1 MQVTQ
6 TSSSVARLER
16 ETNAFGCPE
25 LITLVGPQTDTHL
38 NYLDLMQPRSKAT
51 LLPHA
56 VVEFQG
62 RPLLYLLD
70 DLESG
75 QGQSPIDNRAQD
87 LGQLLANRSEHALL
101 GIVRPGELILYPVNL
116 DRAVLNNARP
126 VTIFVHE
133 PDAPLFFQRL
143 ATGSISLKGQ
153 AQTPDYV
160 FEEIHRLLA
169 AADEE
174 LAGKM
179 LPLEVLSVTGRALFF
194 RFLHDRRIVMP
205 EELPDICPSAEN
217 LKDAFSD
224 AARAAAT
231 SCWLDETF
239 NGDFLPLVDGLDS
252 ALSPVK
258 RMHAYRK
265 FFRDADEKTNGTVF
279 RHLEAIMRGWKHVRG
294 SSFQTTIDWDDFN
307 FAHIP
312 IGVLSQIYETFSRRW
327 DAVQAEE
334 TSVRYTPKNIARLV
348 VEEALASVKEPQD
361 ARVLDP
367 ACGAGVFLVL
377 AFRQLVRLHWKKSG
391 QRPDRRVIHRILYDQ
406 IRGFDVSESALRLAA
421 LALYITAIEVNGTT
435 RPPRSLKF
443 PRALKGEV
451 LYNFAPHDSEE
462 RRYGFVLGSLAPDV
476 PEHFNAQFDVVV
488 GNPPWTRLRPKPQTS
503 VEKTEQRAHNAA
515 INQEFSK
522 ITRRVLAA
530 RKIVGI
536 DVGSYK
542 NPDNNPDLP
551 FLWRATEW
559 VKPGGAIA
567 MALPGRIILKQSAA
581 GQLAREAVLRG
592 LTVTGI
598 LNGSDLEKT
607 TVWPNMDLPFML
619 LFARNTVPPARHQF
633 SLVTPVRENALCK
646 RAEFRLDFRSAQAVS
661 VDAAV
666 AKPWMFKA
674 LSVGSTL
681 DVEVLEKISA
691 QELPTVS
698 DVWADSSSGEGY
710 NISSGLPQKTADHVL
725 DLPDFTAPEHGFEI
739 ELQQLM
745 SWREHHRRTTAHA
758 PRDAVLYNPPLV
770 IVPQA
775 PGQTRDRPKAYLSE
789 KHAVAFSKSFYGYST
804 AGQDNAKG
812 LAQLLYLIV
821 HSQLW
826 HHHYLTHSSRIGAS
840 YRTFLKQD
848 LDNFSFPNLNT
859 LTPSQWHRVSRLV
872 AELRGHDHK
881 PWEEIDELVFELYG
895 LNSHDVTVIGDTVR
909 FGAPYRLARIPA
921 ERSPQ
926 RRDVDAFCQYLVDMV
941 QPFVQGPRAELYAA
955 EVIGQSEGWQSPW
968 RFVSLT
974 PYKAPVEIS
983 GAFLS
988 SVMQEANRTAASRVV
1003 MVLPQGGLFI
1013 GLLNQLRFW
1022 SQSRARMCGLHIVR
1036 QHLSVFRRR

>member
-1 MQVTQ
+1 
-6 TSSSVARLER
+6 
-16 ETNAFGCPE
+16 
-25 LITLVGPQTDTHL
+25 
-38 NYLDLMQPRSKAT
+38 
-51 LLPHA
+51 
-56 VVEFQG
+56 
-62 RPLLYLLD
+62 
-70 DLESG
+70 
-75 QGQSPIDNRAQD
+75 
-87 LGQLLANRSEHALL
+87 
-101 GIVRPGELILYPVNL
+101 
-116 DRAVLNNARP
+116 
-126 VTIFVHE
+126 
-133 PDAPLFFQRL
+133 
-143 ATGSISLKGQ
+143 
-153 AQTPDYV
+153 
-160 FEEIHRLLA
+160 
-169 AADEE
+169 
-174 LAGKM
+174 M
-179 LPLEVLSVTGRALFF
+179 LPLEILSVTGRALFF

-205 EELPDICPSAEN
+205 KELPDICPSAEN

-224 AARAAAT
+224 ATRAAET

-239 NGDFLPLVDGLDS
+239 NGDFLPLVDYLEPTLPR
-252 ALSPVK
+252 AK
-258 RMHAYRK
+258 RMQAYRK
-265 FFRDADEKTNGTVF
+265 FFGDAYKKTNGTIF
-279 RHLEAIMRGWKHVRG
+279 RHLEAIMRGWKHVGG
-294 SSFQTTIDWDDFN
+294 SSFQTTIDWDDFH

-334 TSVRYTPKNIARLV
+334 TSVHYTPKNIARLA
-348 VEEALASVKEPQD
+348 VEEALLGIEKAQD
-361 ARVLDP
+361 ALVLDP

-377 AFRQLVRLHWKKSG
+377 AFRQIVRLHWKKSG
-391 QRPDRRVIHRILYDQ
+391 QRPDKKIIHHILYNQ

-435 RPPRSLKF
+435 RPPKILKF
-443 PRALKGEV
+443 PKALKGEV
-451 LYNFAPHDSEE
+451 LYNFSPQDSEE

-476 PEHFNAQFDVVV
+476 PEHFNSQFDVVV
-488 GNPPWTRLRPKPQTS
+488 GNPPWTRLRSKPRTKA
-503 VEKTEQRAHNAA
+503 EKAEQKARNAA

-522 ITRRVLAA
+522 ITRRALAA

-567 MALPGRIILKQSAA
+567 LALPGRIILKQSAP

-607 TVWPNMDLPFML
+607 AVWPNMDLPFML
-619 LFARNTVPPARHQF
+619 FFARNAVPPALHHF
-633 SLVTPVRENALCK
+633 SFMTPVRESALCK
-646 RAEFRLDFRSAQAVS
+646 RAEFRFDFRSAQVVS

-666 AKPWMFKA
+666 ANPWMFKA

-681 DVEVLEKISA
+681 DLEVLEKISA
-691 QELPTVS
+691 QEFPTVS
-698 DVWADSSSGEGY
+698 NVWADLSSGEGY
-710 NISSGLPQKTADHVL
+710 NVSPGLPQQPADHLL
-725 DLPDFTAPEHGFEI
+725 DLPDFSPPEDRFGI
-739 ELQQLM
+739 DLQRLI
-745 SWREHHRRTTAHA
+745 SWREHHRRKTANF
-758 PRDAVLYNPPLV
+758 PRDGGLYQPPLV

-789 KHAVAFSKSFYGYST
+789 EHAIAFSKSYYGYST
-804 AGQDNAKG
+804 AGHDNPMG

-848 LDNFSFPNLNT
+848 LDRFSFPNPNA
-859 LTPSQWHRVSRLV
+859 LTPSQWHRISLL
-872 AELRGHDHK
+872 ASELRDHDQK
-881 PWEEIDELVFELYG
+881 PWKELDELVFELYG

-909 FGAPYRLARIPA
+909 FGAPYRSARLPA
-921 ERSPQ
+921 ERPPK
-926 RRDVDAFCQYLVDMV
+926 RLDVDTFCQYLVDMV
-941 QPFVQGPRAELYAA
+941 QPFVKGPHSELYAT
-955 EVIGQSEGWQSPW
+955 EVIGPSEGWQSPW
-968 RFVSLT
+968 RFISLT
-974 PYKAPVEIS
+974 RHRDPGEVSSAV
-983 GAFLS
+983 LS

-1022 SQSRARMCGLHIVR
+1022 SESRARMCGLHIIR

>member
-1 MQVTQ
+1 MPVTR
-6 TSSSVARLER
+6 TSSSIDRLQC
-16 ETNAFGCPE
+16 ETSAFGCPE

-38 NYLDLMQPRSKAT
+38 NYLDLMQPRRKAT

-62 RPLLYLLD
+62 RPLLYLVD

-75 QGQSPIDNRAQD
+75 PGLSPIDKRAHD

-101 GIVRPGELILYPVNL
+101 GIVRPGELTLYPVNL
-116 DRAVLNNARP
+116 DRTVLNNSGP
-126 VTIFVHE
+126 VTISVDAPE
-133 PDAPLFFQRL
+133 APLFFQRL
-143 ATGSISLKGQ
+143 ATGSFSLKGQ
-153 AQTPDYV
+153 ALTPDYV
-160 FEEIHRLLA
+160 FDEIHRLLA
-169 AADEE
+169 SADEE

-179 LPLEVLSVTGRALFF
+179 LPLEILSVTGRALFF

-205 EELPDICPSAEN
+205 KELPDICPSAEN
-217 LKDAFSD
+217 LKDVFSD
-224 AARAAAT
+224 ATRAAET

-239 NGDFLPLVDGLDS
+239 NGDFLPLVDYLES
-252 ALSPVK
+252 TLLRAK
-258 RMHAYRK
+258 RMQAYSK
-265 FFRDADEKTNGTVF
+265 FFRDADNKTNGTIF
-279 RHLEAIMRGWKHVRG
+279 RHLEAIMRGWKHVGG
-294 SSFQTTIDWDDFN
+294 SSFQTTIDWDDFD

-327 DAVQAEE
+327 DAVKAEE
-334 TSVRYTPKNIARLV
+334 TSVHYTPKNIARLA
-348 VEEALASVKEPQD
+348 VEEALSGIEEPQD

-377 AFRQLVRLHWKKSG
+377 AFRQIVRLHWKKSG
-391 QRPDRRVIHRILYDQ
+391 QRPDKKVIHHILYNQ

-435 RPPRSLKF
+435 RPPRILKF
-443 PRALKGEV
+443 PKALQGEV

-476 PEHFNAQFDVVV
+476 PEHFNGQFDVVV
-488 GNPPWTRLRPKPQTS
+488 GNPPWTRLRSKPRS
-503 VEKTEQRAHNAA
+503 IAEKAEQKARNTA

-522 ITRRVLAA
+522 ITRRALAA

-536 DVGSYK
+536 DVASYK

-567 MALPGRIILKQSAA
+567 LALPGRIILKQSAP

-607 TVWPNMDLPFML
+607 AVWPKMDLPFML
-619 LFARNTVPPARHQF
+619 FFARNTVPPALHHF
-633 SLVTPVRENALCK
+633 SFVTPVRENALCK
-646 RAEFRLDFRSAQAVS
+646 RAEFRFDFRSAQVVS

-666 AKPWMFKA
+666 ANPWMFKA
-674 LSVGSTL
+674 LSVGSVL
-681 DVEVLEKISA
+681 DVEVLEKIAA
-691 QELPTVS
+691 QEFPTVS
-698 DVWADSSSGEGY
+698 NVWADLSSGEGY
-710 NISSGLPQKTADHVL
+710 NVSSALQQQAADHLL
-725 DLPDFTAPEHGFEI
+725 DLPDFAPPEHGFEI
-739 ELQQLM
+739 DLQRLI
-745 SWREHHRRTTAHA
+745 SWRERHRRKTANF
-758 PRDAVLYNPPLV
+758 PRDGGLYQPPVV

-789 KHAVAFSKSFYGYST
+789 EHAIAFSKSYYGYST
-804 AGQDNAKG
+804 AGHDNPKG

-848 LDNFSFPNLNT
+848 LDRFSFPHPNI
-859 LTPSQWHRVSRLV
+859 LTPSQWHRVSLL
-872 AELRGHDHK
+872 ASELRSHGQK
-881 PWEEIDELVFELYG
+881 PWEDVDELVFELYG

-909 FGAPYRLARIPA
+909 FGAPYRSARLPA
-921 ERSPQ
+921 ERPPQ
-926 RRDVDAFCQYLVDMV
+926 RLDVDTFCQYLVDMV
-941 QPFVQGPRAELYAA
+941 QPFVKDPHSDLYAA
-955 EVIGQSEGWQSPW
+955 EVIGPSEGWQSPW
-968 RFVSLT
+968 RFIRLT
-974 PYKAPVEIS
+974 RHKDPVEVS
-983 GAFLS
+983 STVLS

-1022 SQSRARMCGLHIVR
+1022 SESRARMCGLHIIR